1 MVIGNIFL
9 LPVLCTEFLYRDNLR
24 KVFSHGRRLGYA
36 ACSALDL
43 WSLATIG
50 TQEGLKN
57 QRSLFPQGGKDRSAM
72 PLATEE
78 TQERYQFLC
87 SYTRRLN

>member
-1 MVIGNIFL
+1 MLKHHGGWGVKPQRAFSGTMFL
-9 LPVLCTEFLYRDNLR
+9 TMLT
-24 KVFSHGRRLGYA
+24 
-36 ACSALDL
+36 CSALDL

-57 QRSLFPQGGKDRSAM
+57 QRSLFPQGGKERSAM

-78 TQERYQFLC
+78 TQERSHFPI
-87 SYTRRLN
+87 SYTRRQN